1 VPARNGKKIKF
12 VAGAAFALLSLTP
25 VAYAEKEVVV
35 FYLDSQ
41 YRPVAKLE
49 RLGQMS
55 EGVKA
60 ILAMYALQMGG
71 GCEGT
76 DEAGL
81 KCELTKALGLGAQ
94 CSKEHIQIVETWF
107 KKEIP
112 PMSRYPEQT
121 IQRALK
127 SGDLESICYNQP
139 YTATHQEIWE
149 IIRVKKENNLVS
161 VDAISHWTASADGP
175 SGSNRYSTTYRV
187 GENGVAVL
195 NHRKVK

>member
-1 VPARNGKKIKF
+1 
-12 VAGAAFALLSLTP
+12 VALSLTP

-41 YRPVAKLE
+41 HRPVAKPE
-49 RLGQMS
+49 RFGQMS
-55 EGVKA
+55 EGIKA
-60 ILAMYALQMGG
+60 ILAMYALQIGG
-71 GCEGT
+71 GCEGN

-94 CSKEHIQIVETWF
+94 CSKEHLQLVQSWF
-107 KKEIP
+107 KKEMP
-112 PMSRYPEQT
+112 PMSGYPEQT
-121 IQRALK
+121 IQRVLK

-139 YTATHQEIWE
+139 YTATRQQIWE

-175 SGSNRYSTTYRV
+175 SGQNRYSTTYRV
-187 GENGVAVL
+187 EENGVTIVS
-195 NHRKVK
+195 HRKVQ